1 MYWTKDAGNGAVQQ
15 KERGSPQRRFVDVV
29 KEDMQRFDVTEED
42 VFVIKSPGQASW
54 KVQKDTAFSLA
65 HNSICPEIANTD
77 TQSLTYTVVKTKD
90 VHSLNSL
97 YLPNSFLF
105 LHCSFE
111 TINYT
116 HIARFGT
123 ITSKQVYTDT
133 RLHSPLFGKQ
143 NSIHRHNFPEV
154 SAFL

>member
-1 MYWTKDAGNGAVQQ
+1 M
-15 KERGSPQRRFVDVV
+15 DVV

-97 YLPNSFLF
+97 YLPNSFFSFIAPLKPSITPTLLGLEQ
-105 LHCSFE
+105 LHP
-111 TINYT
+111 
-116 HIARFGT
+116 
-123 ITSKQVYTDT
+123 SKCIQTQDFTVLSLVSKTASTDT
-133 RLHSPLFGKQ
+133 LS
-143 NSIHRHNFPEV
+143 
-154 SAFL
+154 